1 MSGTPGRRPVSGRW
15 RLRLAWAALAGLL
28 VVAWNLKHPLLYWLR
43 PFETPA
49 LLAVAVLGS
58 AASLRRRAPQR
69 RLAAGR
75 RGLVVGL
82 TALAG
87 LTLCRQWEFEADRR
101 WVLAGGS
108 DLRLLGEHFIIGF
121 RTFAELEPLAAKGLI
136 GGIYLTRRNLAA
148 GGAATVAAQIARLQD
163 SRRLAGLPPLIVAAD
178 QEGGPVAHLSPW
190 LEPLPALSSLVGAT
204 PRERLAA
211 QAREYGRK
219 QGAALA
225 ALGVNLNLAPV
236 VDLRPPEPDSAADIL
251 TAIGGRAIDD
261 DPAVV
266 TEVAQAYV
274 AGLADAGVGATLK
287 HFPGLRRVRADTHL
301 RRASLRATADDL
313 RADWQPFRR
322 VGNASHAAIMLAH
335 VVLPELDPA
344 CAVSHSRLVV
354 QQVLRG
360 EWGYRGVLITD
371 DLNMGAVY
379 GQGIGRVAAQ
389 ALAAGV
395 DLILVS
401 YDPDQYFRALSGA
414 ARALARGE
422 IDRQMLQASRQ
433 RLPKIRPH
441 AAS

>member
-1 MSGTPGRRPVSGRW
+1 MPAPKSGRW
-15 RLRLAWAALAGLL
+15 LRRLAWVALAGLL
-28 VVAWNLKHPLLYWLR
+28 AVAWNLKHPLLYWLR
-43 PFETPA
+43 PYEMPL
-49 LLAVAVLGS
+49 LLAVVVLGG
-58 AASLRRRAPQR
+58 AAGMWRRTPQR
-69 RLAAGR
+69 HLSAGR
-75 RGLVVGL
+75 RSLVVGL
-82 TALAG
+82 SALAG
-87 LTLCRQWEFEADRR
+87 LTLWRQWEFEADRR
-101 WVLAGGS
+101 SVLAGGN
-108 DLRLLGEHFIIGF
+108 DLQMLGEHFVVGF
-121 RTFAELEPLAAKGLI
+121 RSFSEVEPLAVKGLI
-136 GGIYLTRRNLAA
+136 GGIYLTRRNLAT

-190 LEPLPALSSLVGAT
+190 LERLPALSSLVGAT
-204 PRERLAA
+204 PRESLAA
-211 QAREYGRK
+211 QARRHGRK

-287 HFPGLRRVRADTHL
+287 HFPGLGRVRADTHL
-301 RRASLRATADDL
+301 RRASLNATTDDL
-313 RADWQPFRR
+313 RADWQPFRH
-322 VGNASHAAIMLAH
+322 VGNGSHAAIMLGH
-335 VVLPELDPA
+335 VVLPDVDPE

-354 QQVLRG
+354 QQILRR
-360 EWGYRGVLITD
+360 EWGYQGVLITD

-389 ALAAGV
+389 SLAAGV

-433 RLPKIRPH
+433 RLPRIRPH